1 MDADT
6 VIAVGFIIHQLLGLV
21 GGLILCYFGYR
32 LLMRRVKA
40 HPRETRGKWNSAKV
54 LIKHA
59 APGTLFAVVG
69 AVAIWLTASSAF
81 MPKTLRS
88 KTSASVP
95 AMPAKDVPR
104 SAAPEKGDSI
114 AMTLGATLPGK
125 NESRPGNTMLAEEA
139 LPTNPPPAAT
149 PAASP
154 TLLEGTQPGRIA
166 LAKDSDLLDR
176 EPSESGRRSADG
188 ERQRTGRKTLE
199 KARREAERK
208 RSRLEEMYRNHLIS
222 SEAYRKGKE
231 EYKAEIEKYRSEVNA
246 SKTAAE

>member
-40 HPRETRGKWNSAKV
+40 HPREIRGKWNSAKV

-59 APGTLFAVVG
+59 APGTLFALVG
-69 AVAIWLTASSAF
+69 AVAIWLTASSTF

-88 KTSASVP
+88 KTSGGVP
-95 AMPAKDVPR
+95 ATPAKDVPR
-104 SAAPEKGDSI
+104 SAAPEKDDSI

-125 NESRPGNTMLAEEA
+125 NESLPGNGTLAEEA
-139 LPTNPPPAAT
+139 LPTDQAPAAT

-154 TLLEGTQPGRIA
+154 TLLQGTQPSRIA
-166 LAKDSDLLDR
+166 LAKDSDLLER
-176 EPSESGRRSADG
+176 EPLESGHRSADG

-222 SEAYRKGKE
+222 SEAYKKGEE
-231 EYKAEIEKYRSEVNA
+231 EYKTEIEKYRSEMNA
-246 SKTAAE
+246 SKSAAE